1 MKPTGSR
8 SMKHFG
14 LVIFVMV
21 LGLMSSNLWALEKPF
36 YGTGAVYELLNYG
49 GWSFNLSSGTNE
61 SNLLHAGMNQ
71 FGAPG
76 KKAEQNFYRTISSIR
91 IGGGIKCE
99 FYKDVNFK
107 GDKLGPLG
115 EGDYPDLRTNGWND
129 KIGSVKCYPA
139 D

>member
-1 MKPTGSR
+1 
-8 SMKHFG
+8 MKHFG
-14 LVIFVMV
+14 LVIFVMI
-21 LGLMSSNLWALEKPF
+21 LGLMSSNLWAQEKPF
-36 YGTGAVYELLNYG
+36 YGTGVVYERSNYS

-61 SNLLHAGMNQ
+61 PNLLHAGLNQ

-76 KKAEQNFYRTISSIR
+76 KKAEQNFYRTISSMR

-99 FYKDVNFK
+99 FYKDINFK

-115 EGDYPDLRTNGWND
+115 EGKYPDLGKNGWDD
-129 KIGSVKCYPA
+129 KIGSMKCYPA